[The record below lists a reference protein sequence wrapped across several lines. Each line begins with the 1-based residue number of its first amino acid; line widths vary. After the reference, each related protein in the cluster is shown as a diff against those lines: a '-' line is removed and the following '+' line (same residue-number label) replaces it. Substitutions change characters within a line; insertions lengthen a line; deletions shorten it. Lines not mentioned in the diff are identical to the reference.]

1 VLSSFNVWSRGT
13 VKPFK
18 IPPLRKHKRCGQ
30 PKNDFFDKMKKL
42 IYMCFAISL
51 LLLVCSSSSKPNNE
65 NGHWHAVSGVE
76 TYLTLDIN
84 DSSSITHNHIINAGQ
99 RRRES
104 PRVDELGRKFL
115 PSGFYGYHRYSGI
128 YYLKADTLIVIDSIN
143 GVQKYVRSDLSHC
156 FISDKY
162 MGLSVKITLE
172 EVSDAV
178 DYEVSYCSYNLFVGK
193 MGEDLSTDYFDS
205 LRNAAPDS
213 VFIQADD
220 VLIRLNGGA
229 KFFESINYRCA
240 DSQLPIN
247 MNLHVDREVPLD
259 FLKKV
264 DIMVPDSFKVH
275 KVVLVKGRDI
285 GLIELR

>member
-1 VLSSFNVWSRGT
+1 MGNPEENHF
-13 VKPFK
+13 
-18 IPPLRKHKRCGQ
+18 Q
-30 PKNDFFDKMKKL
+30 MKKTFAFCFL
-42 IYMCFAISL
+42 ILVL
-51 LLLVCSSSSKPNNE
+51 LASTTSKKMNDE
-65 NGHWHAVSGVE
+65 NGHWHSYSGIA

-84 DSSSITHNHIINAGQ
+84 DSLTITDNYVLSGVRFEMPRLDNFGHQILPAGN
-99 RRRES
+99 
-104 PRVDELGRKFL
+104 
-115 PSGFYGYHRYSGI
+115 YGHHTYSGT
-128 YYLKADTLIVIDSIN
+128 YYLNADTLIIRDSTN
-143 GVQKYVRSDLSHC
+143 VQKYVRSDLSHC

-178 DYEVSYCSYNLFVGK
+178 DYENFNERYCSHNLFVGK

-213 VFIQADD
+213 VYIQADD
-220 VLIRLNGGA
+220 VLIGLNGGG
-229 KFFESINYRCA
+229 KFFEMINYVCA
-240 DSQLPIN
+240 DRQLPIN
-247 MNLHVDREVPLD
+247 MNLHVDHEVPLD

-275 KVVLVKGRDI
+275 KVVLIKGRDI